1 MTNCTGRKSCLGDV
15 IKQSGY
21 LVYSIFRIY
30 PGVADMLL
38 ELEEGGADREEKD
51 RSGRNQK
58 HLHIMFMIL
67 VTGSTGHDFN
77 S

>member
-1 MTNCTGRKSCLGDV
+1 MDFLGGSSTLKVIDV
-15 IKQSGY
+15 DFLGGLI
-21 LVYSIFRIY
+21 SIFRIY

-38 ELEEGGADREEKD
+38 ELEEGGADREKKD

-67 VTGSTGHDFN
+67 VTWSTGHDFN

>member
-1 MTNCTGRKSCLGDV
+1 MDFLGRSSTSKVIDVDFLGGL
-15 IKQSGY
+15 I
-21 LVYSIFRIY
+21 SIFRIY

-38 ELEEGGADREEKD
+38 ELEQGGDNREKKD

-67 VTGSTGHDFN
+67 VN
-77 S
+77 